1 MVPLLLTTSLGF
13 ILQHFSAL
21 KIFLPYH
28 HYKLNRHPTLS
39 DVYQILGIAHAAAV
53 LTLPAVPAQEVLT
66 QTLPVFNAKPC
77 TFPASWC
84 HWHSSMSIW
93 LVWTAQRPFHCHK
106 MDFSLRLRL
115 AIGLTQHLTAGN
127 HIVSLLN

>member
-1 MVPLLLTTSLGF
+1 MVPLLLTTSLVF

-53 LTLPAVPAQEVLT
+53 LTLPAVRAQEVLT

-84 HWHSSMSIW
+84 HSGIPPCPYGWYGQPSALST
-93 LVWTAQRPFHCHK
+93 VTKWTSVS
-106 MDFSLRLRL
+106 DS
-115 AIGLTQHLTAGN
+115 GLQ
-127 HIVSLLN
+127 